1 MHDAHETEPRLHQRS
16 PRAKKSLGQHFL
28 HDVNT
33 ARRIAGL
40 LEITPEDTVLE
51 IGPGT
56 GALTRHLLAAGP
68 HRLLCLEKDRDLAP
82 RLKVEHPSID
92 LILMD
97 AMQAPWPQLGT
108 GLPGLKI
115 AGNLPYNV
123 ASPMM
128 WDCISQTPGYD
139 RAVFMIQKEVAKRIV
154 ATPGGKEYGALSVWL
169 QTFATVEYAF
179 TVGPGVFSPRP
190 KVDSAVIIFRPKI
203 QPLQG
208 VSAAAVAAVIRRCF
222 QQRRKQLGTILKGCI
237 DNTLEEVLKE
247 RGISLTSRPETLG
260 VEDFLALAKCLGT
273 RIAP

>member
-1 MHDAHETEPRLHQRS
+1 MPASFASSTS

-40 LEITPEDTVLE
+40 LDIQPHETVLE

-68 HRLLCLEKDRDLAP
+68 RQLLCLEKDRDLAP
-82 RLKVEHPSID
+82 RLKASHPDADI
-92 LILMD
+92 ILMD
-97 AMQAPWPQLGT
+97 AMQAPWERLGT
-108 GLPGLKI
+108 ACPGVKI

-128 WDCISQTPGYD
+128 WECISRTPGFE
-139 RAVFMIQKEVAKRIV
+139 RAVFMIQKEVAKRI
-154 ATPGGKEYGALSVWL
+154 AAAPGGKEYGALTVWL
-169 QTFATVEYAF
+169 QAFATVEYAF

-190 KVDSAVIIFRPKI
+190 QVDSAVIVLRPR
-203 QPLQG
+203 PLNYQALAPAG
-208 VSAAAVAAVIRRCF
+208 PGELAEVVRRSF
-222 QQRRKQLGTILKGCI
+222 QQRRKQLGTIWRGYI
-237 DNTLEEVLKE
+237 DEPLAAILETA
-247 RGISLTSRPETLG
+247 GISLTARPETLSINN
-260 VEDFLALAKCLGT
+260 FLTLAKCLGP